1 MSKEEYLKTRPKI
14 TANYL
19 SLPEYSSSVEYSNPV
34 YRCDKCG
41 GGMCKNLWHGVTVA
55 TIPPISQSVFR
66 CDTCGYIETIDD

>member
-1 MSKEEYLKTRPKI
+1 MSLMSKEEYLKIRPKI

-19 SLPEYSSSVEYSNPV
+19 SLSEYSNPV

-41 GGMCKNLWHGVTVA
+41 GGMCKNLSYGLTVA
-55 TIPPISQSVFR
+55 TMPPISQSVFR